1 MKKLTKRILVLLTVL
16 ALTITGMTFT
26 PNTKASAA
34 DASGRK
40 IVVSLG
46 DSYSSG
52 EGIEPFFGQDKKS
65 AEKVKDEDWLAHR
78 SEKAWSGML
87 KVDGQK
93 MVKDDNWFFV
103 AASGAEVENLTGTFT
118 KSYNYDGLKG
128 SKDLA
133 PQFDVFD
140 EVNKKYG
147 EGSIDFVTMS
157 IGGNDV
163 GFASIMVT
171 AIQKPNELDALLEDT
186 WDRFMNEQTVGG
198 KKVPSIR
205 ESIKESYRAIA
216 KKAGSQA
223 AIIVAGYPKLLNPA
237 GFTVVIYKVS
247 GETATKVDE
256 WAAKL
261 NAEIK
266 KAVEECKEEG
276 LNIYYV
282 SVEEAFEGHEAYSSD
297 PYINS
302 AILGSKDQDLD
313 STEMISGYSL
323 HPNESGAKAYAK
335 EVQKVVDEVTKA
347 SAGKTEPETKTKATK
362 PVVTATVKSG
372 TVTLKWD
379 KVEGATKYKV
389 IEYVNGK
396 AKTVKSL
403 KKSKTSYKIS
413 GREAGKY
420 TFAVKAYVKGKW
432 TKITKTD
439 KVSVTVK

>member
-34 DASGRK
+34 DASGKK

-118 KSYNYDGLKG
+118 KSYNYDGLNG

-147 EGSIDFVTMS
+147 EGSIDFVTIS

-163 GFASIMVT
+163 GFADIMMT
-171 AIQKPNELDALLEDT
+171 AIQKPTRLDETLGST
-186 WDRFMNEQTVGG
+186 WENFMEGVNIGG
-198 KKVPSIR
+198 KQIPAIR
-205 ESIKESYRAIA
+205 DNIKEAYKTIA
-216 KKAGSQA
+216 EKAGKQT
-223 AIIVAGYPKLLNPA
+223 AIIVVGYPMLLNPA
-237 GFTVVIYKVS
+237 GFNVIIYNVS
-247 GETATKVDE
+247 SDTAKKVDE
-256 WAAKL
+256 WAKKL

-266 KAVEECKEEG
+266 NIVEECKKEG

-282 SVEEAFEGHEAYSSD
+282 SVEEAFEGHEAYSKD

-302 AILGSKDQDLD
+302 VMVGAQAQDLD
-313 STEMISGYSL
+313 STGMVSGYSL

-420 TFAVKAYVKGKW
+420 TFAVKAYIKGKW

>member
-1 MKKLTKRILVLLTVL
+1 MKKITKRILVLLTVL
-16 ALTITGMTFT
+16 ALTVTGMTFT
-26 PNTKASAA
+26 PNAKASAA
-34 DASGRK
+34 DASGKK

-65 AEKVKDEDWLAHR
+65 AEKVEDEDWLAHR

-118 KSYNYDGLKG
+118 KTYDYDGLKG
-128 SKDLA
+128 SKALA

-171 AIQKPNELDALLEDT
+171 AIQKPTELDALLENT
-186 WDRFMNEQTVGG
+186 WDRFMNEQTVDG

-205 ESIKESYRAIA
+205 ESIKETYRAIA

-237 GFTVVIYKVS
+237 GFSVVIYRVS

-261 NAEIK
+261 NAEIQ
-266 KAVEECKEEG
+266 KAVEECKKEG

-297 PYINS
+297 PYINN
-302 AILGSKDQDLD
+302 AILGSKDQDLN
-313 STEMISGYSL
+313 SKELISSYSL
-323 HPNESGAKAYAK
+323 HPNVSGAKAYAK

-347 SAGKTEPETKTKATK
+347 SAVKPETKATK
-362 PVVTATVKSG
+362 PVVTASVKAG

-396 AKTVKSL
+396 AKAVKSL
-403 KKSKTSYKIS
+403 KKTKTSYKIS

-420 TFAVKAYVKGKW
+420 TFAVKAYVNGKW
-432 TKITKTD
+432 TKITKKD